1 MPTLATT
8 TTVCNLMTVFFSL
21 SSFYFSSPFP
31 VTCLTSS
38 VLTLSAISCDRYMAI
53 MFPLRSRVTKKRTD
67 AVIAAIWVCSLVI
80 STPFFLFR
88 RLQTLYWSD
97 YTETNC
103 LEAWPSTTIY
113 SAEAGRC
120 VKQHTFKRV
129 YYTFV
134 STTLFFAPV
143 LIMLMVGRRQCRL

>member
-1 MPTLATT
+1 M
-8 TTVCNLMTVFFSL
+8 
-21 SSFYFSSPFP
+21 
-31 VTCLTSS
+31 TCLTSS

-143 LIMLMVGRRQCRL
+143 LIMLMVGRRQCRH

>member
-1 MPTLATT
+1 MLHCTHFVITHSVIYSVMQSYLLTYLFVCLSPILPPSTT
-8 TTVCNLMTVFFSL
+8 
-21 SSFYFSSPFP
+21 

-88 RLQTLYWSD
+88 RLQTLYVGN
-97 YTETNC
+97 TQPTK
-103 LEAWPSTTIY
+103 L
-113 SAEAGRC
+113 
-120 VKQHTFKRV
+120 VRV
-129 YYTFV
+129 
-134 STTLFFAPV
+134 TLPNLSSFLV
-143 LIMLMVGRRQCRL
+143 ERLHGDKLPGSLALDHFLLS